1 MNVVPTWLW
10 RGALIISFEVKTF
23 EPLDIF
29 HVQTCSFG
37 LVLPDHSRLPSL
49 TEFGNVSHWGCSK
62 GNMQTNEEI
71 ST

>member
-23 EPLDIF
+23 EPVDIF

-37 LVLPDHSRLPSL
+37 LVLPDHSRLLSL
-49 TEFGNVSHWGCSK
+49 
-62 GNMQTNEEI
+62 I
-71 ST
+71 